1 MTELAVAPAVK
12 QRYFTSGVWVL
23 VGLALLGLGVVGYR
37 FVFGLAAATNLTDGY
52 PWGLWIGIDVATGVA
67 LAAGGFTTAF
77 LVHIIHRR
85 EYHILVRP
93 ALLTALLG
101 YTFVAL
107 GLLVDLGRYYNVWHP
122 MLPSM
127 WQGNSALF
135 EVGMCVM
142 LYLTVLY
149 IEFIPVVAERFERGI
164 ELPGL
169 FRRLSGV
176 FLGLIRFLNRTVG
189 RVMFI
194 FIILGVVLS
203 CMHQSSLGA
212 LMTIVP
218 TKLHPLWHTPI
229 LSMLFLLSAFAVGFP
244 MVIFE
249 SVLVQR
255 SFRLKPETEVLSNLS
270 RIIPVILGIYLTAK
284 LIDMINR
291 GTYIYLDDGSLE
303 SVSFL
308 VEIIG
313 GVVAPLV
320 IFSVASLRRKTSW
333 LFTGATLVV
342 LGVVLN
348 RYNVFIL
355 GYHPT
360 YAEARYIPAWTEVA
374 VTVGLVATLVLIYRF
389 LVMKLP
395 VIHGFG
401 GYRRD

>member
-1 MTELAVAPAVK
+1 MTEMAVSPWGNRK
-12 QRYFTSGVWVL
+12 YFTSGVWAL
-23 VGLALLGLGVVGYR
+23 VGLALIGLGAAGYR
-37 FVFGLAAATNLTDGY
+37 FVFGLSAATNLTNGY

-77 LVHIIHRR
+77 LAHIIHRK
-85 EYHILVRP
+85 EYHVLVRP

-127 WQGNSALF
+127 WQGDSALF

-149 IEFIPVVAERFERGI
+149 IEFIPVVAERFERGV

-169 FRRLSGV
+169 LHRFNGV
-176 FLGLIRFLNRTVG
+176 VTGLFQMLNRSVR

-194 FIILGVVLS
+194 FIISGVVLS

-218 TKLHPLWHTPI
+218 SKLHPLWHSPI
-229 LSMLFLLSAFAVGFP
+229 LALLFLLSAFAVGFP
-244 MVIFE
+244 IVIFE
-249 SVLVQR
+249 SVLASR
-255 SFRLKPETEVLSNLS
+255 SFRLKPENKVLSSLGQIVS
-270 RIIPVILGIYLTAK
+270 VLLGIYLAAK
-284 LIDMINR
+284 LIDMVNR
-291 GTYIYLDDGSLE
+291 GTYIYLDDGSPE
-303 SVSFL
+303 SISFL
-308 VEIIG
+308 LEMIG
-313 GVVAPLV
+313 GVVAPMV
-320 IFSVASLRRKTSW
+320 IFSVASLRKKISW

-342 LGVVLN
+342 LGVALN

-355 GYHPT
+355 GFKPV
-360 YAEARYIPAWTEVA
+360 YAEARYIPAWTEIF
-374 VTVGLVATLVLIYRF
+374 VTIGLISSLVLVYRF

-401 GYRRD
+401 GYLHE

>member
-270 RIIPVILGIYLTAK
+270 RIIPVILGIYLAAK

>member
-1 MTELAVAPAVK
+1 MTELAMSPPGN
-12 QRYFTSGVWVL
+12 QRYFTSGVWAL
-23 VGLALLGLGVVGYR
+23 VGLALLGLGAAGYR
-37 FVFGLAAATNLTDGY
+37 FIFGLSAATNLTDGY

-77 LVHIIHRR
+77 LAHIIHRK
-85 EYHILVRP
+85 EYNVLVRP
-93 ALLTALLG
+93 ALLTAVLG

-127 WQGNSALF
+127 WQGDSALF

-149 IEFIPVVAERFERGI
+149 IEFIPVVAERFEGGL
-164 ELPGL
+164 EFPGL
-169 FRRLSGV
+169 LRHLNGV
-176 FLGLIRFLNRTVG
+176 VSGLIRFLNRTVG

-212 LMTIVP
+212 LMTIIP

-229 LSMLFLLSAFAVGFP
+229 LALLFLLSAFAVGFP

-249 SVLVQR
+249 SLLAAR
-255 SFRLKPETEVLSNLS
+255 SFRLKPETKVLSGLS
-270 RIIPVILGIYLTAK
+270 RIIPVLLGVYLAAK
-284 LIDMINR
+284 LIDMVNR
-291 GTYIYLDDGSLE
+291 GTYVYLDDGSPE
-303 SVSFL
+303 SISFL
-308 VEIIG
+308 VEMIG

-320 IFSVASLRRKTSW
+320 IFSVESLRRKASW
-333 LFTGATLVV
+333 LFGGATLVV
-342 LGVVLN
+342 LGVALN

-355 GYHPT
+355 GYKPVYT
-360 YAEARYIPAWTEVA
+360 EARYIPAWTEVV
-374 VTVGLVATLVLIYRF
+374 VTLGLISTLILIYRF
-389 LVMKLP
+389 LAMKLP

-401 GYRRD
+401 GYQSD

>member
-1 MTELAVAPAVK
+1 MTELAVAPAEK
-12 QRYFTSGVWVL
+12 RRYFTSGVWVL
-23 VGLALLGLGVVGYR
+23 VGLALLGLGSAGYR
-37 FVFGLAAATNLTDGY
+37 FMYGLAAATNLTDGY

-77 LVHIIHRR
+77 LAHIIHRR
-85 EYHILVRP
+85 EYHVLVRP

-107 GLLVDLGRYYNVWHP
+107 GLLVDLGRYYNIWHP
-122 MLPSM
+122 LLPSM

-142 LYLTVLY
+142 SYLTVLY
-149 IEFIPVVAERFERGI
+149 IEFIPIVAERFERGI
-164 ELPGL
+164 HLPRP

-176 FLGLIRFLNRTVG
+176 VSGLILFLDRIVG

-212 LMTIVP
+212 LMAIVP

-229 LSMLFLLSAFAVGFP
+229 LSLLFLLSAFAVGFP

-249 SVLVQR
+249 SVLAAR
-255 SFRLKPETEVLSNLS
+255 SFRLKPETEVLSNLG
-270 RIIPVILGIYLTAK
+270 RIVAVLLGIYLAAK
-284 LIDMINR
+284 VIDMVNR
-291 GTYIYLDDGSLE
+291 GSYIYLDDGSPE
-303 SVSFL
+303 SISFL
-308 VEIIG
+308 VEMIG
-313 GVVAPLV
+313 GVIVPLAL
-320 IFSVASLRRKTSW
+320 FSVASLRSRILW

-342 LGVVLN
+342 LGVALN

-355 GYHPT
+355 GFKPV
-360 YAEARYIPAWTEVA
+360 YAESRYIPAGTEVV
-374 VTVGLVATLVLIYRF
+374 VTIGLISVLILVYRF

-395 VIHGFG
+395 VIDGVG
-401 GYRRD
+401 GYQRD

>member
-23 VGLALLGLGVVGYR
+23 VGLALLGLGAISYR

-85 EYHILVRP
+85 EYHVLVRP

-270 RIIPVILGIYLTAK
+270 RIIPVILGIYLAAK

>member
-1 MTELAVAPAVK
+1 MTELAMSPPGN
-12 QRYFTSGVWVL
+12 QRYFTSGVWAL
-23 VGLALLGLGVVGYR
+23 VGLALLGLGAAGYR
-37 FVFGLAAATNLTDGY
+37 FIFGLSAATNLTDGY

-77 LVHIIHRR
+77 LAHIIHRK
-85 EYHILVRP
+85 EYNVLVRP
-93 ALLTALLG
+93 ALLTAVLG

-127 WQGNSALF
+127 WQGDSALF

-149 IEFIPVVAERFERGI
+149 IEFIPVVAERFEGGL
-164 ELPGL
+164 EFPGL
-169 FRRLSGV
+169 LRHLNGV
-176 FLGLIRFLNRTVG
+176 VSGLIRLLNRTVG

-229 LSMLFLLSAFAVGFP
+229 LALLFLLSAFAVGFP

-249 SVLVQR
+249 SLLAAR
-255 SFRLKPETEVLSNLS
+255 SFRLKPETKVLSGLS
-270 RIIPVILGIYLTAK
+270 RIIPVLLGVYLAAK
-284 LIDMINR
+284 LIDMVNR
-291 GTYIYLDDGSLE
+291 GTYVYLDDGSPE
-303 SVSFL
+303 SISFL
-308 VEIIG
+308 VEMIG

-320 IFSVASLRRKTSW
+320 IFSVESLRRKASW
-333 LFTGATLVV
+333 LFGGATLVV
-342 LGVVLN
+342 LGVALN

-355 GYHPT
+355 GYKPVYT
-360 YAEARYIPAWTEVA
+360 EARYIPAWTEVV
-374 VTVGLVATLVLIYRF
+374 VTLGLISTLILIYRF
-389 LVMKLP
+389 LAMKLP

-401 GYRRD
+401 GYQSD

>member
-1 MTELAVAPAVK
+1 MTELAVAPVEK
-12 QRYFTSGVWVL
+12 QRYFTTGVWVL
-23 VGLALLGLGVVGYR
+23 VGLALFGLGAVGYR
-37 FVFGLAAATNLTDGY
+37 FVFGLAAATNLTNGY

-77 LVHIIHRR
+77 LVHIIHRK

-135 EVGMCVM
+135 EVGICVM

-149 IEFIPVVAERFERGI
+149 IEFIPVVAERFEKGI
-164 ELPGL
+164 DLPGL
-169 FRRLSGV
+169 FHRLSGV
-176 FLGLIRFLNRTVG
+176 ASGLIRFLNRTVG
-189 RVMFI
+189 HVMFI

-284 LIDMINR
+284 LIDMVNR
-291 GTYIYLDDGSLE
+291 GTYVYLDDGSLE

-308 VEIIG
+308 VEMIG

-333 LFTGATLVV
+333 LFAGATLVV

-401 GYRRD
+401 GYCRD